1 MLLEKIN
8 APDDLKK
15 LSLSELAVLADEIRP
30 YITDVISKTGGH
42 LASNLGVVELTIAL
56 HYVFNTPEDKIIW
69 DVGHQCYTH
78 KILTGRRESFRTI
91 RQDEGLSGFPSKHE
105 SPYDVFDTGHASNSI
120 SVAVGLAESKK
131 KTNGERKIIAVIGDG
146 SLTGGMAFEALNQAG
161 HLKSDVIV
169 ILNDNEMSISKNI
182 GAMSSYLN
190 RIMTGEFV
198 SNIREEIK
206 KKMKSM
212 PTVYKTARY
221 LEEAVKGFF
230 TPGMI
235 FEELG
240 FQYFGPVDGHDIN
253 HLVEMLRNI
262 RRLKGPI
269 IVHVMTKKGK
279 GYLHAEDDPERFHG
293 ISAFELSTGEST
305 GSGAKTYTDIFGA
318 TMVELAKKD
327 ERIVAITA
335 AMGLGTGL
343 DTFSNLF
350 PERFY
355 DIGIAEQHG
364 VTFAAA
370 LALGGLKPFVAIY
383 STFLQRAFD
392 QIIVDVCL
400 QNLPV
405 VFAIDRSGL
414 VGQDGPTHHG
424 AFDLSYFR
432 HIPNMV
438 LMAPKD
444 ENELRQMLYSAY
456 MYNRPAA
463 IRYPRGEAQGVPIH
477 ETFEEIPLGT
487 WEVLREG
494 EELTI
499 IACGNMVYPALDV
512 AVELEK
518 EGIVIGVINGR
529 FVKPMD
535 AGVLFETASRT
546 KKILTLEENTLIG
559 GFGSGIMELLSKG
572 EKVIAVKSMG
582 IPDMFVTHGSQKK
595 LRNTLGI
602 DRGSI
607 QKAIKAWLKKG

>member
-8 APDDLKK
+8 SPDDLKT
-15 LSLSELAVLADEIRP
+15 LSLTELAGLANEIRP
-30 YITDVISKTGGH
+30 YITDIISKTGGH
-42 LASNLGVVELTIAL
+42 LSSNLGAVELTIAL

-78 KILTGRRESFRTI
+78 KILTGRRDQFKTI
-91 RQDEGLSGFPSKHE
+91 RQDEGLSGFPSKKE

-120 SVAVGLAESKK
+120 SIAVGLAESKK
-131 KTNGERKIIAVIGDG
+131 RVNDNHKIIAVIGDG

-161 HLKSDVIV
+161 HLKSDLIV

-190 RIMTGEFV
+190 RIMTGEFM

-206 KKMKSM
+206 KITKNM

-221 LEEAVKGFF
+221 LEEAIKGFF
-230 TPGMI
+230 TPGI
-235 FEELG
+235 LFEELG
-240 FQYFGPVDGHDIN
+240 FQYFGPVDGHN
-253 HLVEMLRNI
+253 MGHLIEMLRNVK
-262 RRLKGPI
+262 RLKGPI
-269 IVHVMTKKGK
+269 LVHVMTKKGK
-279 GYLHAEDDPERFHG
+279 GYPYAEDDPERFHG
-293 ISAFELSTGEST
+293 ISAFELTTGESAKT
-305 GSGAKTYTDIFGA
+305 GAKTYTDIFGT
-318 TMVELAKKD
+318 TMIELARQD

-343 DTFSNLF
+343 DEFSELF

-383 STFLQRAFD
+383 STFLQRAYD
-392 QIIVDVCL
+392 QIVVDVCL

-405 VFAIDRSGL
+405 VFAIDRSGI
-414 VGQDGPTHHG
+414 VGADGATHHG

-438 LMAPKD
+438 LMSPKD
-444 ENELRQMLYSAY
+444 ENELRQMLYSAHV
-456 MYNRPAA
+456 YNRPVA
-463 IRYPRGEAQGVPIH
+463 IRYPRGEAQDVPMDK
-477 ETFEEIPLGT
+477 TFREIPLGT
-487 WEVLREG
+487 WEILKEG

-512 AVELEK
+512 AEELEK
-518 EGIVIGVINGR
+518 EGIAIGVINGR
-529 FVKPMD
+529 FIKPMD
-535 AGVLFETASRT
+535 NRILSEVASRT
-546 KKILTLEENTLIG
+546 KKILTLEENVLMG
-559 GFGSGIMELLSKG
+559 GFGSGVMELLSK
-572 EKVIAVKSMG
+572 EEISIPVKSMG
-582 IPDMFVTHGSQKK
+582 MPDTFITHGSQKK
-595 LRNTLGI
+595 LRKALGI
-602 DRGSI
+602 DREGI
-607 QKAIKAWLKKG
+607 KRAIKAWLKKE

>member
-1 MLLEKIN
+1 
-8 APDDLKK
+8 
-15 LSLSELAVLADEIRP
+15 
-30 YITDVISKTGGH
+30 
-42 LASNLGVVELTIAL
+42 
-56 HYVFNTPEDKIIW
+56 
-69 DVGHQCYTH
+69 
-78 KILTGRRESFRTI
+78 
-91 RQDEGLSGFPSKHE
+91 
-105 SPYDVFDTGHASNSI
+105 
-120 SVAVGLAESKK
+120 
-131 KTNGERKIIAVIGDG
+131 
-146 SLTGGMAFEALNQAG
+146 
-161 HLKSDVIV
+161 
-169 ILNDNEMSISKNI
+169 
-182 GAMSSYLN
+182 
-190 RIMTGEFV
+190 V

-293 ISAFELSTGEST
+293 ISAFELSPGESP

-392 QIIVDVCL
+392 QNIL
-400 QNLPV
+400 TF
-405 VFAIDRSGL
+405 VFKPACRLHDRSGL
-414 VGQDGPTHHG
+414 
-424 AFDLSYFR
+424 
-432 HIPNMV
+432 
-438 LMAPKD
+438 
-444 ENELRQMLYSAY
+444 
-456 MYNRPAA
+456 
-463 IRYPRGEAQGVPIH
+463 
-477 ETFEEIPLGT
+477 
-487 WEVLREG
+487 
-494 EELTI
+494 
-499 IACGNMVYPALDV
+499 
-512 AVELEK
+512 
-518 EGIVIGVINGR
+518 
-529 FVKPMD
+529 
-535 AGVLFETASRT
+535 
-546 KKILTLEENTLIG
+546 
-559 GFGSGIMELLSKG
+559 
-572 EKVIAVKSMG
+572 
-582 IPDMFVTHGSQKK
+582 
-595 LRNTLGI
+595 
-602 DRGSI
+602 
-607 QKAIKAWLKKG
+607 